1 MMDSEQQ
8 IFLYNLN
15 IHMNGAQENQRS
27 TFRIFSIC
35 CHKQSVQTSIV
46 NESNTPRL
54 ERADGSVQSLNVQT
68 LTADT
73 LGEGDARLERA
84 YSNSFNFIMANDV
97 KGISD
102 RSLDSAMNEALGN
115 TAVAEAS
122 NEEIFR
128 SAA

>member
-1 MMDSEQQ
+1 M
-8 IFLYNLN
+8 
-15 IHMNGAQENQRS
+15 
-27 TFRIFSIC
+27 
-35 CHKQSVQTSIV
+35 

-73 LGEGDARLERA
+73 LGEGDARLKRA
-84 YSNSFNFIMANDV
+84 CSNSFNFIMANDV
-97 KGISD
+97 KVISD
-102 RSLDSAMNEALGN
+102 RSLDSAMYEALGN